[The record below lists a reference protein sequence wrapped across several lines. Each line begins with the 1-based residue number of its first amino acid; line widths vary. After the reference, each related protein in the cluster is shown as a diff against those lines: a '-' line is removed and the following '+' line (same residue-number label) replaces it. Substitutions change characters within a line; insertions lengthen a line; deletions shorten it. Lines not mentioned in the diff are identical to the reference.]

1 MEIWQA
7 HLDRACQ
14 SCYAELFDVV
24 AAPIWA
30 ANIWTDHLSCYLSNM
45 MRLIHIVLLPFFH
58 FGHFAVSRSL
68 SRLVPWDGA
77 RNSFQWL
84 PIFLHFARLEKH
96 ENVGVQSCHTR
107 LGHYGNKALAP

>member
-68 SRLVPWDGA
+68 SRLKA
-77 RNSFQWL
+77 RDDAGNSW
-84 PIFLHFARLEKH
+84 
-96 ENVGVQSCHTR
+96 
-107 LGHYGNKALAP
+107 